1 MRLGQTSEDGAS
13 VPLSLQMS
21 SIRYFDKFVF
31 GFRSYHM
38 LTILSRLASQHL
50 LWKNHLGFL
59 LHPTVA
65 LDVQPEI
72 FRVAEIGTR
81 TG

>member
-1 MRLGQTSEDGAS
+1 MGQGLISEDGAS
-13 VPLSLQMS
+13 VPLPLQMS
-21 SIRYFDKFVF
+21 SIRYLDELVSK
-31 GFRSYHM
+31 FRSYRM
-38 LTILSRLASQHL
+38 LTMVSRLASQHL

-65 LDVQPEI
+65 LDVQPET